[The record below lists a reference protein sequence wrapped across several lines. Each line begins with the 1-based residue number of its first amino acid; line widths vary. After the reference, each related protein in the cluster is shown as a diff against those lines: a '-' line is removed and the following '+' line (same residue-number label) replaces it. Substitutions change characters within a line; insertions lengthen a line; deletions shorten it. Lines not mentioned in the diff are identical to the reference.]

1 MNPNPKLTIKNQVNR
16 MSQPVDISQLMF
28 LATQVFVEV
37 MNTVPVVAEL
47 KTMDRMIWASSQDA
61 ISTLYWCL

>member
-47 KTMDRMIWASSQDA
+47 KTMDQMI
-61 ISTLYWCL
+61 